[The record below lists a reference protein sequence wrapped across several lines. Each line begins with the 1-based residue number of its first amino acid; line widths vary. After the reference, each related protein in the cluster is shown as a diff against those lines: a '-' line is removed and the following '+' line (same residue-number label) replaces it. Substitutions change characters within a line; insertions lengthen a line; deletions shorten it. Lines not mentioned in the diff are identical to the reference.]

1 MPYPHHFPFPQ
12 RAPGFRLKAWIDPAT
27 NRKFNIVSLP
37 QKDSSYV
44 ASVVEA
50 PTILVYDNSRE
61 SAEEEASKK
70 FLQIRDRHAYRNH
83 PLARTKAVNIDM
95 EFDPRLDRI
104 NGSQPQEDPTQRLKF
119 GSAKAPCR
127 NALSGKVPKA
137 RLSGRSD

>member
-12 RAPGFRLKAWIDPAT
+12 RAPGFPLKAWIDPAT

-37 QKDSSYV
+37 QKDGSKRMARMWLLWWS
-44 ASVVEA
+44 
-50 PTILVYDNSRE
+50 YDNSRE

-95 EFDPRLDRI
+95 EFDPRLYQI
-104 NGSQPQEDPTQRLKF
+104 NGSQPQEDPTQRLKIWQ
-119 GSAKAPCR
+119 R
-127 NALSGKVPKA
+127 
-137 RLSGRSD
+137 